1 MFLLTDK
8 RLVVSH
14 APPTQPLSLYCSM
27 STAWFKQN
35 FKPKLIESFSKTS
48 KDFHGRK
55 HKKCVE
61 IWHTTCVVK
70 NFGKTRFSR
79 CNVLINP
86 TSPSLLGVKKFS
98 YFPKGG
104 PQPSH
109 PPTKK
114 EHHIMGYVRSW
125 GSIDTHDGMIFPFNV
140 VDGLVHELGGWKL
153 DLSCFLVSKNE
164 NGERCSVGEAR
175 LTRPGGDKLAREYDY
190 IVHTVPPFFDHYE
203 GDPMDALYLSYKNSI
218 ELSKKC
224 ADENNLRLAT
234 VLIGAG
240 CRGFPID
247 NAIEAATKVST
258 NFLQNDDIHVKNG
271 TTLAF
276 AITQMNVAEKLVC
289 SIKEEI
295 NK

>member
-1 MFLLTDK
+1 
-8 RLVVSH
+8 
-14 APPTQPLSLYCSM
+14 
-27 STAWFKQN
+27 
-35 FKPKLIESFSKTS
+35 
-48 KDFHGRK
+48 
-55 HKKCVE
+55 
-61 IWHTTCVVK
+61 
-70 NFGKTRFSR
+70 
-79 CNVLINP
+79 
-86 TSPSLLGVKKFS
+86 
-98 YFPKGG
+98 
-104 PQPSH
+104 
-109 PPTKK
+109 
-114 EHHIMGYVRSW
+114 
-125 GSIDTHDGMIFPFNV
+125 MIFPFNV

-175 LTRPGGDKLAREYDY
+175 LTGPGGDKLAREYDY

-258 NFLQNDDIHVKNG
+258 NFLKNEDIHVKNS